1 MRVKVIGAGS
11 IGNHLS
17 HAARQRGHSVVLCD
31 IDPEALRRTEQDI
44 YPSRYG
50 SWDERIETYLSNNAP
65 TGNFDLIVIGT
76 PPDTHIS
83 LALDAVSER
92 PQAILIEKPFSPP
105 SLEGCQELV
114 EKAKGNG
121 VKLFVG
127 YDHVLGKA
135 TKAVEDWLAKD
146 FIGDVQSID
155 VEFREFWGG
164 IFAAHP
170 WLEGPHDSYLGFTN
184 RGGGAL
190 CEHSHA
196 LNLWQHFA
204 RVAGCGEVSQVSADM
219 VFVDDGRVCYDSI
232 AALQLRTDKGLVGRV
247 IQDVVSLPVRKRAL
261 IQGSN
266 GAVEWI
272 CGWKAGFDAVIVTTN
287 SHPPKIQE
295 IAKTRPEDFILEVTH
310 LEENLNGQATISP
323 IDAKFG
329 ISTMNVVNAAFQA
342 HKTSTVVYLSQ

>member
-1 MRVKVIGAGS
+1 MALNCLSGTIMCSERRRRQSKIGS
-11 IGNHLS
+11 
-17 HAARQRGHSVVLCD
+17 QR
-31 IDPEALRRTEQDI
+31 T
-44 YPSRYG
+44 
-50 SWDERIETYLSNNAP
+50 
-65 TGNFDLIVIGT
+65 
-76 PPDTHIS
+76 S
-83 LALDAVSER
+83 LAMCRASTL
-92 PQAILIEKPFSPP
+92 
-105 SLEGCQELV
+105 
-114 EKAKGNG
+114 N
-121 VKLFVG
+121 FVN
-127 YDHVLGKA
+127 
-135 TKAVEDWLAKD
+135 
-146 FIGDVQSID
+146 S
-155 VEFREFWGG
+155 GG

-170 WLEGPHDSYLGFTN
+170 WLDGPHDSYLGFTN

-204 RVAGCGEVSQVSADM
+204 RVAECGEVSQVSADM

-287 SHPPKIQE
+287 NHPPKIQE
-295 IAKTRPEDFILEVTH
+295 IAKTRPEDFILEVKH

-329 ISTMNVVNAAFQA
+329 ISTMDVVNAAFKRTKHQPWCLC
-342 HKTSTVVYLSQ
+342 HSKTSPQFMRGTS